1 MDDFN
6 VDDRSDDGED
16 DGVVGNDTSAH
27 DNAEDDDADAVA
39 AIAVKKPE
47 FSVKEVG
54 QGR

>member
-6 VDDRSDDGED
+6 VDDRSDNGSDDED
-16 DGVVGNDTSAH
+16 DGAADAH